1 MPIHEIRESI
11 EFENITIDASTLG
24 IVQKEINLKENV
36 SHKMI
41 QCDAFLDNPQ
51 FITTNDNVVM
61 ELLVT
66 PHPIIFTDMFISIYP
81 NRSPSAALDTV
92 LFKQTIQ
99 QQNSTPPNTANPLI
113 TEFPNQFINARPT
126 FTWYTPKLYL
136 TLLVH
141 GERDVQVANFAL
153 TVYCAV
159 EHKNASIVTYGM
171 GLMKEYSVAQI
182 AAVVSNGRFIPPA
195 RNAGQIF
202 PMWKHGGIRPELMM
216 KSDAFAEFFYNTSS
230 TDSEKTVDPTNLRIF
245 AKLGRQMVP
254 NPDAFGTPG
263 TVKGDIPDWITFA
276 LPEGIEAGAIR
287 DQWPPIKH
295 ADNGNT
301 LCL

>member
-11 EFENITIDASTLG
+11 EFTNLTLDSQGFG

-36 SHKMI
+36 AHKMI
-41 QCDAFLDNPQ
+41 QCDAFLDNPF
-51 FITTNDNVVM
+51 FITTGDNVIM

-66 PHPIIFTDMFISIYP
+66 PHPVIYTDMFIGTYQ
-81 NRSPSAALDTV
+81 NRSPSASLDTV

-99 QQNSTPPNTANPLI
+99 QQSSTPPNTTPATI

-159 EHKNASIVTYGM
+159 EHKRASLVTYGM

-182 AAVVSNGRFIPPA
+182 ASVVSNGRFIPPA
-195 RNAGQIF
+195 RNVGQIY

-216 KSDAFAEFFYNTSS
+216 KSDAFAEFFYNTSA

-254 NPDAFGTPG
+254 NPDAFGTPN
-263 TVKGDIPDWITFA
+263 TVKGSIPDWVTFM

-287 DQWPPIKH
+287 DQWPPTKH
-295 ADNGNT
+295 ADNGNV

>member
-11 EFENITIDASTLG
+11 EFTNLTLDSDGFG

-41 QCDAFLDNPQ
+41 QCDAFLDNPF
-51 FITTNDNVVM
+51 FITTGDNVIM

-66 PHPIIFTDMFISIYP
+66 PHPVIYTDMFIATYQ
-81 NRSPSAALDTV
+81 NRAPSASLDTV

-99 QQNSTPPNTANPLI
+99 QQNSTPPNTTAATI

>member
-11 EFENITIDASTLG
+11 EFERLSVG
-24 IVQKEINLKENV
+24 SQGFKIVQKEINLKENV

-41 QCDAFLDNPQ
+41 QCDAFLDNPL
-51 FITTNDNVVM
+51 FTTTEDAIM
-61 ELLVT
+61 IELMVT
-66 PHPIIFTDMFISIYP
+66 PHPVIYTDMNIAGYG
-81 NRSPSAALDTV
+81 NRAPSASLDTV
-92 LFKQTIQ
+92 LFKQTIFKP
-99 QQNSTPPNTANPLI
+99 TTANTEPVL

-141 GERDVQVANFAL
+141 VPMDAEVFDYAL

-159 EHKNASIVTYGM
+159 EHKNASLITYGM
-171 GLMKEYSVAQI
+171 GLMKEYSVAQV
-182 AAVVSNGRFIPPA
+182 AAVVSNGRFILPA
-195 RNAGQIF
+195 RNVGQAY

-216 KSDAFAEFFYNTSS
+216 KSDAFAQFFYKTSLN
-230 TDSEKTVDPTNLRIF
+230 DSEKTVDPTNLRIF

-254 NPDAFGTPG
+254 NIDAFGTPG
-263 TVKGDIPDWITFA
+263 TVKGDIPDWVTFA

-295 ADNGNT
+295 ADNGNV

>member
-11 EFENITIDASTLG
+11 EFQTLNVG
-24 IVQKEINLKENV
+24 SQSFAIVQKEINLKENV
-36 SHKMI
+36 AHKML
-41 QCDAFLDNPQ
+41 QCDAFLDNPY
-51 FITTNDNVVM
+51 FATTEDNIVI

-66 PHPIIFTDMFISIYP
+66 PHPVIYTDMLISAYT
-81 NRSPSAALDTV
+81 NRSPSASLDTV
-92 LFKQTIQ
+92 LFKQTIKK
-99 QQNSTPPNTANPLI
+99 NSAGIGEPLI

-126 FTWYTPKLYL
+126 FTWYTPKLYI

-141 GERDVQVANFAL
+141 GPRDAEIFDFAL

-159 EHKNASIVTYGM
+159 EHKRASLVTYGM
-171 GLMKEYSVAQI
+171 GLIKEYSVAQV

-195 RNAGQIF
+195 RNVGQIY

-216 KSDAFAEFFYNTSS
+216 KSDAFAEFFYNTSA
-230 TDSEKTVDPTNLRIF
+230 TDSEKTVDPTNLREF

-254 NPDAFGTPG
+254 NIDAFGTPN
-263 TVKGDIPDWITFA
+263 TVKGSIPDWVTFM

-287 DQWPPIKH
+287 DQWPPTKH
-295 ADNGNT
+295 ADNGNV

>member
-11 EFENITIDASTLG
+11 EFESINLGSEAFG
-24 IVQKEINLKENV
+24 IVQKEINLKEGV
-36 SHKMI
+36 AHKML
-41 QCDAFLDNPQ
+41 QCDAFLDNPL
-51 FITTNDNVVM
+51 FDTTEDDTII
-61 ELLVT
+61 ELMVT
-66 PHPIIFTDMFISIYP
+66 PHPVIYTDMIIGGTG
-81 NRSPSAALDTV
+81 NRAPSASLDTV
-92 LFKQTIQ
+92 LFKQIIYK
-99 QQNSTPPNTANPLI
+99 STAGINEASL

-136 TLLVH
+136 TLLIH
-141 GERDVQVANFAL
+141 GGRDAEVFNFGL

-159 EHKNASIVTYGM
+159 EHKRASTVTYGM
-171 GLMKEYSVAQI
+171 GLMKEYQVAQV

-195 RNAGQIF
+195 RNVGQIF

-216 KSDAFAEFFYNTSS
+216 KSDAFAQFFYNSS
-230 TDSEKTVDPTNLRIF
+230 NNDSSKMVDPVNLRIF

-254 NPDAFGTPG
+254 NIDAFGTPN
-263 TVKGDIPDWITFA
+263 TVKGDIPDWVTFA
-276 LPEGIEAGAIR
+276 LPEGIEAGPVR
-287 DQWPPIKH
+287 DQWPPVKH

>member
-11 EFENITIDASTLG
+11 EFQSLNLG
-24 IVQKEINLKENV
+24 SQSFAIVQKEINLKENV
-36 SHKMI
+36 AHKML
-41 QCDAFLDNPQ
+41 QCDAFLDNP
-51 FITTNDNVVM
+51 FFTTTEDNVIM

-66 PHPIIFTDMFISIYP
+66 PHPVIYTDMIIGGYG
-81 NRSPSAALDTV
+81 NRSPSASLDTV
-92 LFKQTIQ
+92 LFKQTIKQ
-99 QQNSTPPNTANPLI
+99 SAGNAEASI

-141 GERDVQVANFAL
+141 GPRDAEVFNFGL

-159 EHKNASIVTYGM
+159 EHKRASLITYGM

-195 RNAGQIF
+195 RNVGQIY

-216 KSDAFAEFFYNTSS
+216 KSDAFAEFFYNTSA

-254 NPDAFGTPG
+254 NIDAFGTPL
-263 TVKGDIPDWITFA
+263 TVKGDIPDWVTFM

-287 DQWPPIKH
+287 DQWPPTKH
-295 ADNGNT
+295 ADNGNV

>member
-11 EFENITIDASTLG
+11 EFNSIDVGSTGLG
-24 IVQKEINLKENV
+24 IVQKEINLKEGV
-36 SHKMI
+36 GHKML

-51 FITTNDNVVM
+51 YQTTEAGVVI
-61 ELLVT
+61 ELMVT
-66 PHPIIFTDMFISIYP
+66 PHPVIYTDMIIAGLG
-81 NRSPSAALDTV
+81 NRAPSASLDTV
-92 LFKQTIQ
+92 LFKQTMSSGSAGI
-99 QQNSTPPNTANPLI
+99 NEPSI
-113 TEFPNQFINARPT
+113 TEFPNRFISARPT

-136 TLLVH
+136 TLLIH
-141 GERDVQVANFAL
+141 GPRDAQVANFAM

-159 EHKNASIVTYGM
+159 EHKKASMVTYGM
-171 GLMKEYSVAQI
+171 GLMREYHIAQV

-195 RNAGQIF
+195 RNVGQAF
-202 PMWKHGGIRPELMM
+202 PMWAHGGIRPEYMM
-216 KSDAFAEFFYNTSS
+216 KSDAFAEFFYNTSN
-230 TDSEKTVDPTNLRIF
+230 TDSAKMVGTADLRIF

-254 NPDAFGTPG
+254 NLDAFGFRDTA
-263 TVKGDIPDWITFA
+263 KGDIPDWVTFM